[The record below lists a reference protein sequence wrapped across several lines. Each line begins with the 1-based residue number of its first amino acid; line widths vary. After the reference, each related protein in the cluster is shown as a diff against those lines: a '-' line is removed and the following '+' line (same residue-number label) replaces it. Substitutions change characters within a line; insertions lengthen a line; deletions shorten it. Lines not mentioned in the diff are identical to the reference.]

1 MLMDVFSS
9 FDAHSYN
16 LIRVSMPL
24 WLFSAMAPLTV
35 LNSDLCMKGSGAN
48 SFQSSVLSFTHS
60 MIRLNGKG
68 MKLGGFPLVMSGLF
82 TMILMLNL
90 SGNFPFFFP
99 VSGQFVFGFSFAMS
113 IWTCLV
119 LSSFWCS
126 FEQGLMSLVPT
137 GCPLILVPFMV
148 VVESISGALRPL
160 TLVLRLTLNLG
171 AGKVILT
178 MCSSELVVS
187 WLSSK
192 WLITGVGGV
201 KGLVVGGGI
210 FGGAEMVIACIQCY
224 IFCVLLCLYTEDHS
238 S

>member
-16 LIRVSMPL
+16 LIWLSMPL
-24 WLFSAMAPLTV
+24 WALSSMVPLTV
-35 LNSDLCMKGSGAN
+35 LFSDVYSKGGSISAFR
-48 SFQSSVLSFTHS
+48 SFVLSFTYS

-68 MKLGGFPLVMSGLF
+68 LKLSGFPMVMSGLF
-82 TMILMLNL
+82 LMILMLNL

-99 VSGQFVFGFSFAMS
+99 VSGQFVFGFSFALS

-119 LSSFWCS
+119 LSSLLCS
-126 FEQGLMSLVPT
+126 FEQSLMSLVPT

-148 VVESISGALRPL
+148 VVELISGMLRPL

-178 MCSSELVVS
+178 MCSSELVVG
-187 WLSSK
+187 WLNSK
-192 WLITGVGGV
+192 SLIMGVGGV
-201 KGLVVGGGI
+201 KGLLMGGGV
-210 FGGAEMVIACIQCY
+210 FGAAEVAIACIQCY
-224 IFCVLLCLYTEDHS
+224 IFCVLLCLYTDDHS

>member
-16 LIRVSMPL
+16 LIWLSMPL
-24 WLFSAMAPLTV
+24 WLLSSMVPMTV
-35 LNSDLCMKGSGAN
+35 LFSDVYSKSGSTS
-48 SFQSSVLSFTHS
+48 SFRSLVLSFTYS

-68 MKLGGFPLVMSGLF
+68 LKLSGFPLVMSGLF
-82 TMILMLNL
+82 MMILMLNL

-99 VSGQFVFGFSFAMS
+99 VSGQFVFGFSFALS

-119 LSSFWCS
+119 LSSLLCS

-148 VVESISGALRPL
+148 VVELISGMLRPL

-178 MCSSELVVS
+178 MCSSELVVG
-187 WLSSK
+187 WLNSSS
-192 WLITGVGGV
+192 LITGVGGI
-201 KGLVVGGGI
+201 KGLLMGGGV
-210 FGGAEMVIACIQCY
+210 FGAAEVAIACIQCY

>member
-16 LIRVSMPL
+16 LIWLSMPL
-24 WLFSAMAPLTV
+24 WLLSSMVPMTV
-35 LNSDLCMKGSGAN
+35 LFSDVHSKSGSTS
-48 SFQSSVLSFTHS
+48 SFRSLVLSFTYS

-68 MKLGGFPLVMSGLF
+68 LKLSGFPLVMSGLF
-82 TMILMLNL
+82 MMILMLNL

-99 VSGQFVFGFSFAMS
+99 VSGQFVFGFSFALSM
-113 IWTCLV
+113 WTCLV
-119 LSSFWCS
+119 LSSLLCS

-148 VVESISGALRPL
+148 VVELISGMLRPL

-178 MCSSELVVS
+178 MCSSELVVG
-187 WLSSK
+187 WLNSK
-192 WLITGVGGV
+192 SLITGVGGI
-201 KGLVVGGGI
+201 KGLLMGGGV
-210 FGGAEMVIACIQCY
+210 FGSAEVAIACIQCY